1 MNNFKEKSPLEIQK
15 QVESVNQILGVDV
28 SPQSWQTLNKYEI
41 KEKHKVRYDAYL
53 TVLRELKKDIKDEE
67 AIDRAREHVTMLNN
81 LKSFID
87 SHQESAQDARG
98 ERHSS
103 VYLDIQAFL
112 EEGKTE
118 GYVKLPTG
126 VGKTV
131 IFARLIEAL
140 GLKTFVVVPTKVL
153 VEQTGERIDEFTDV
167 ELGKMYSEQKDTD
180 SHVTITTYQS
190 LVQNIK
196 NGKLDPAK
204 VPLLVLDEAHRALG
218 DETQKALAQF
228 TGLKIG
234 FTATDFFSAHKNVS
248 EVLSECVHS
257 MSLSEAIREG
267 ALANTRTIHAFTEV
281 DLSSVQIINGNYNE
295 AELEKAI
302 NIESRNKAAVELY
315 QKEFSDKKAVCYCS
329 GVQHAKTLADLFNK
343 SGISCASITQ
353 DTPKESRKEIFAK
366 FKIGEIK
373 VLCNANILIEGFDED
388 TCSVGFNLRP
398 TQSWVNAEQ
407 RGGRPLRLDK
417 NDPEKVGAVV
427 DFIDKNSKRKPVLFS
442 EILGG
447 ESFIKNNRNL
457 KPKEKYIENDDE
469 PDSGSHA
476 FSPILIQGLRV
487 VVDTKEILQVT
498 REYSES
504 REKIAALTYQELQ
517 AQVHAANIKSSHEY
531 SNVAP
536 SKGWPSFATLIK
548 KSEFQDWDEFLGR
561 EKMATLNYQELQAE
575 VCALG
580 IKSCAEYENV
590 YSSKSWPSLNVLRKK
605 VEWQGLDEFLGRKK
619 FNLGNLKAKV
629 RAAGIRSSYKY
640 RKVAPD
646 KGWPSR
652 GFLSKQEGFKSWDKF
667 FEI

>member
-457 KPKEKYIENDDE
+457 KPKEKDSDVDDLIKDDE
-469 PDSGSHA
+469 SELSSQA
-476 FSPILIQGLRV
+476 FDPIMIDGLRV
-487 VVDTKEILQVT
+487 VVDTREILQVT

-504 REKIAALTYQELQ
+504 REKIAPLTYQELQ
-517 AQVHAANIKSSHEY
+517 AEVRAAGIRSSREYIKE
-531 SNVAP
+531 AP
-536 SKGWPSFATLIK
+536 SKGWPSARFLLKQEGFETWGEFLGREKRVTLTFQELQAEVRAAGIRSSK
-548 KSEFQDWDEFLGR
+548 EYMKEFSSKGWPSYNALLKQEGFKDWDEFLGR
-561 EKMATLNYQELQAE
+561 EK
-575 VCALG
+575 
-580 IKSCAEYENV
+580 K
-590 YSSKSWPSLNVLRKK
+590 
-605 VEWQGLDEFLGRKK
+605 
-619 FNLGNLKAKV
+619 
-629 RAAGIRSSYKY
+629 
-640 RKVAPD
+640 
-646 KGWPSR
+646 
-652 GFLSKQEGFKSWDKF
+652 
-667 FEI
+667 